1 MSGISNVTS
10 TPAYTPPA
18 QTSGPAAPANGGG
31 APASGP
37 AQAGDSVKVGGN
49 GQAASGDLEMFTAN
63 DVTKDVAPPLPPVE
77 EPKQTAAP
85 DIKPYEAP
93 PVPKEETKQ
102 SQPIKKTH
110 FSIIEGPASPD
121 P

>member
-1 MSGISNVTS
+1 MSGISGVTN

-18 QTSGPAAPANGGG
+18 QTSGPGAPASTGG
-31 APASGP
+31 APAAGP
-37 AQAGDSVKVGGN
+37 AAAGDSVAVAAT
-49 GQAASGDLEMFTAN
+49 GQAASGDLEMYQAA
-63 DVTKDVAPPLPPVE
+63 DVVKDIAPPLPPVE
-77 EPKQTAAP
+77 QPKQTAAP

-93 PVPKEETKQ
+93 PTQQDQTQK
-102 SQPIKKTH
+102 SQPIKNTH

>member
-1 MSGISNVTS
+1 MSGISSVTN

-18 QTSGPAAPANGGG
+18 QTSGPG
-31 APASGP
+31 APASTGGTPAAGP
-37 AQAGDSVKVGGN
+37 AAAGDSVNVGGS
-49 GQAASGDLEMFTAN
+49 GQAASGDLQMFTAS
-63 DVTKDVAPPLPPVE
+63 DVTKDVAPPLPPPE
-77 EPKQTAAP
+77 EIRQTAAP
-85 DIKPYEAP
+85 DITPYEAP
-93 PVPKEETKQ
+93 PTKEEDVQK